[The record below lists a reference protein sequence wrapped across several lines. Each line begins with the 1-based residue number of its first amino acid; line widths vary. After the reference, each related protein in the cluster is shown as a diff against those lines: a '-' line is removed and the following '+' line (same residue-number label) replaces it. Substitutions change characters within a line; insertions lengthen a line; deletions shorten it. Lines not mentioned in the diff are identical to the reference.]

1 MTPFWVLDVVL
12 QILCLSQV
20 DISAAVAAVM
30 APKEESELSIVKK
43 ASSVTMDVFTKYL
56 KDQLMDIIDS
66 DKVTMGAIGVI
77 NPSTIIMCLI
87 TFSDSILI
95 F

>member
-1 MTPFWVLDVVL
+1 
-12 QILCLSQV
+12 
-20 DISAAVAAVM
+20 M

-43 ASSVTMDVFTKYL
+43 ASGVTMDVFTKYL

-66 DKVTMGAIGVI
+66 DKVTMGAIEVI

-95 F
+95 FLESKAPKAF